1 MFFTRSFLVAQKEEE
16 VDGIVH
22 NLGEC
27 SPIKINFLGFIIELR
42 GVKYFADV
50 EYRCPVNNDTRH
62 VRVELSRDRFILLD
76 ENKNITI
83 KLRVCREY
91 VYGIA
96 SPSFSI
102 PIGIE

>member
-1 MFFTRSFLVAQKEEE
+1 MFFTRSFLETQRE
-16 VDGIVH
+16 VQVSGIVH

-27 SPIKINFLGFIIELR
+27 SPIKIKFLSFIFELR
-42 GVKYFADV
+42 RVKYFADV
-50 EYRCPVNNDTRH
+50 SYICPVDNFIKH
-62 VRVELSRDRFILLD
+62 ARVELSRDRFILLD

-83 KLRVCREY
+83 KLMVCRQY
-91 VYGIA
+91 LYGIA